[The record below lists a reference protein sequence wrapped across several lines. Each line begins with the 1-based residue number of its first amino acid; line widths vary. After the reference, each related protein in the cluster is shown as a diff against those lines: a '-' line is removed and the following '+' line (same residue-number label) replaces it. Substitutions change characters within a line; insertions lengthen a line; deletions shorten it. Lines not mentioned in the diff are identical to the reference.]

1 MEFTFSAEQEAL
13 RATVRGV
20 LARESSVSL
29 VRDRA
34 DRDER
39 APSAAWQHIVE
50 LGWSGTL
57 VPERNGGLGLGMVET
72 AVVMEEIGRALYDGP
87 FLSSAVLATLAA
99 RACAADDLLTEL
111 ATGAQ
116 RGSVALEAG
125 GHGDPLGRVAT
136 IARADGTL
144 HGTAPLVIDG
154 DTCDWVIVAAR
165 EGDPNGPLG
174 TYVVHEPTAT
184 PTPTLDITRRFA
196 TIEFNRSDGST
207 QGDDD
212 GTPARRI
219 GPPGDHT
226 ELWRAIVDAGAVA
239 LAAEMVGVAEAADAL
254 ALDYAQARE
263 VFGKPL
269 SKFQVTR
276 HKAVDLL
283 RDIELARVAVHYA
296 AWALDADVPECADA
310 VAMAK
315 SYAAEAANHVTAEC
329 IQIHGGVGYTW
340 ECDAHLYLRRAK
352 VDDLLLGNQA
362 WWRER
367 LAGSYFAALT

>member
-1 MEFTFSAEQEAL
+1 MEFTFSEQQEAL
-13 RATVRGV
+13 RATARDV
-20 LARESSVSL
+20 LTRESPMAL
-29 VRDRA
+29 VRERA

-39 APSAAWQHIVE
+39 QPSAAWSRVVE

-57 VPERNGGLGLGMVET
+57 IPERHDGLGLGMVDIV
-72 AVVMEEIGRALYDGP
+72 VVMEEIGRALYDGP

-99 RACAADDLLTEL
+99 RAFAADDLLAAL

-116 RGSVALEAG
+116 RGAVALEES
-125 GHGDPLGRVAT
+125 GHGDPLGRITTVAH
-136 IARADGTL
+136 ADGTL
-144 HGTAPLVIDG
+144 HGTKPLVIDG
-154 DTCDWVIVAAR
+154 DTCDWAIVVAHDGHA
-165 EGDPNGPLG
+165 DGPLG
-174 TYVVHEPTAT
+174 TYLVREPAAI

-196 TIEFNRSDGST
+196 TIEFG
-207 QGDDD
+207 GADDR
-212 GTPARRI
+212 PAQRI
-219 GPPGDHT
+219 GPAGDHT
-226 ELWRAIVDAGAVA
+226 DHWREIVDAGAVA
-239 LAAEMVGVAEAADAL
+239 LAAEMVGVAEASDAL

-263 VFGKPL
+263 AFGKPL

-296 AWALDADVPECADA
+296 AWALDAGAPERADA

-340 ECDAHLYLRRAK
+340 ECDAHLFLRRAK
-352 VDDLLLGNQA
+352 VDDLLLGNQS

-367 LAGSYFAALT
+367 LAGNYFAALA

>member
-1 MEFTFSAEQEAL
+1 VEFTFSEEQEAL
-13 RATVRGV
+13 RATVRDV
-20 LARESSVSL
+20 LERESPVSL
-29 VRDRA
+29 VRERA
-34 DRDER
+34 DRNER
-39 APSAAWQHIVE
+39 APSAAWQRVVE
-50 LGWSGTL
+50 LGWSATL
-57 VPERNGGLGLGMVET
+57 VPDQPGGLGLGMVET
-72 AVVMEEIGRALYDGP
+72 VVIMEEIGRALYDGP

-99 RACAADDLLTEL
+99 RAFAADDLLTAL

-116 RGSVALEAG
+116 RGTVAIEER
-125 GHGDPLGRVAT
+125 GHGDPLGRITTVAHP
-136 IARADGTL
+136 DGTL
-144 HGTAPLVIDG
+144 HGTKPLVIDG

-165 EGDPNGPLG
+165 DTDADADGPLG
-174 TYVVHEPTAT
+174 TYLVREPQTT
-184 PTPTLDITRRFA
+184 PTPALDITRRFA
-196 TIEFNRSDGST
+196 TIEL
-207 QGDDD
+207 D
-212 GTPARRI
+212 GTPALRI
-219 GPPGDHT
+219 GPAGDHT
-226 ELWRAIVDAGAVA
+226 DRWREIVDAGAVA

-283 RDIELARVAVHYA
+283 REIELARVAVHYA
-296 AWALDADVPECADA
+296 AWALDADAPERNDA

-340 ECDAHLYLRRAK
+340 ECDAHLFLRRAK
-352 VDDLLLGNQA
+352 VDDLLLGNQG

-367 LAGSYFAALT
+367 LAADYFAALAPLA